1 MKKIEDFMITWSIA
15 GLLIFFAIQFFTPTK
30 ASALKRVVCALM
42 SCALGPLMIIAIVG
56 SYTNASIWLK
66 HPTSA

>member
-1 MKKIEDFMITWSIA
+1 MITWSIT

-30 ASALKRVVCALM
+30 ASALKKVACTLL
-42 SCALGPLMIIAIVG
+42 SCALGPLMLIAVVG
-56 SYTNASIWLK
+56 SYTNANIWLK